1 MTLFTQSNSKR
12 RVGRGFTLIEMIVA
26 TFLLAIVFVAVA
38 ETFGTVTRANSK
50 AEALQTS
57 ALLARKRFA
66 EVEQQVSSL
75 SGGDT
80 EGDFGDGYPGYKW
93 RQSVVASDFEKL
105 YKATLTITHGD
116 SSSSTDQY
124 EYATYFSTD
133 QNASD
138 EQIRQQQKAQG
149 IDSPSSSS
157 AEADTSGTGSTTG
170 GGASNDP

>member
-1 MTLFTQSNSKR
+1 MMLFTQSNSKR
-12 RVGRGFTLIEMIVA
+12 RVERGFTLIEMIVA

-50 AEALQTS
+50 AEAFQTS

-80 EGDFGDGYPGYKW
+80 EGDFGDAYPGYKW

-105 YKATLTITHGD
+105 FKATLTITHRD
-116 SSSSTDQY
+116 SGSSTDQY

-149 IDSPSSSS
+149 IESASSSDAES
-157 AEADTSGTGSTTG
+157 AGAGSTTG
-170 GGASNDP
+170 GGASNGP

>member
-1 MTLFTQSNSKR
+1 MMLFTQSNSKR
-12 RVGRGFTLIEMIVA
+12 RVERGFTLIEMIVA

-75 SGGDT
+75 SGGETD
-80 EGDFGDGYPGYKW
+80 GDFGDGYPGYKW

-116 SSSSTDQY
+116 SGSSTDQY
-124 EYATYFSTD
+124 EYTTYFSTD

-170 GGASNDP
+170 GGASNGP